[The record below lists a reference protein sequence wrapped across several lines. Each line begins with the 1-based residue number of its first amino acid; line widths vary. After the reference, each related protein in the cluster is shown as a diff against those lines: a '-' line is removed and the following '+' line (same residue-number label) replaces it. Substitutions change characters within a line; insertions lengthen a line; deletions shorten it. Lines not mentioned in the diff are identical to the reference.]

1 MIERRLVDN
10 IIDNAGPICHTCA
23 PTIFRNFHAFS
34 LLCMQISSPRTPW
47 HALFSKLFYHASF
60 CVLNICAVKNELRN
74 GGKIRYVYSRT
85 LFVSIRHKYFYFST
99 KYLYLY
105 SSLISCGKNLWKIN
119 LYEDERQKIAIV
131 AFNESAITCVLG
143 SNARFGIVPLAEI
156 VKFLLTTLLLLYWF
170 IGLMV
175 ALRGRKHG
183 RNKSSFK
190 DQTTLVK
197 PRSCDK
203 LLERSTDS
211 AVRPNDF

>member
-85 LFVSIRHKYFYFST
+85 LFVSIRHKYFTFQRNIFIFFLFW
-99 KYLYLY
+99 YLVETIFEK
-105 SSLISCGKNLWKIN
+105 LICMRTRGKKLQLWR
-119 LYEDERQKIAIV
+119 LMRARSPAYWV
-131 AFNESAITCVLG
+131 VMHGSALFPW
-143 SNARFGIVPLAEI
+143 RRL
-156 VKFLLTTLLLLYWF
+156 
-170 IGLMV
+170 
-175 ALRGRKHG
+175 
-183 RNKSSFK
+183 
-190 DQTTLVK
+190 
-197 PRSCDK
+197 
-203 LLERSTDS
+203 
-211 AVRPNDF
+211 

>member
-1 MIERRLVDN
+1 MRR
-10 IIDNAGPICHTCA
+10 
-23 PTIFRNFHAFS
+23 
-34 LLCMQISSPRTPW
+34 
-47 HALFSKLFYHASF
+47 
-60 CVLNICAVKNELRN
+60 KNELWN
-74 GGKIRYVYSRT
+74 EEKKYVMFIAVCCLYQFDVICLVFNEIS
-85 LFVSIRHKYFYFST
+85 FFFFYDI
-99 KYLYLY
+99 LW
-105 SSLISCGKNLWKIN
+105 KNLWKIN

-131 AFNESAITCVLG
+131 AFNESGITCVLG

-190 DQTTLVK
+190 DRTTLVK

-203 LLERSTDS
+203 LLERSTES
-211 AVRPNDF
+211 AVRPNDS

>member
-1 MIERRLVDN
+1 MEEKYVMFTAVRCLYQFDINNFTFQRNIFTFILLWYLVEKIFEKLICMRTRGKKLQLWRLMR
-10 IIDNAGPICHTCA
+10 A
-23 PTIFRNFHAFS
+23 R
-34 LLCMQISSPRTPW
+34 SP
-47 HALFSKLFYHASF
+47 A
-60 CVLNICAVKNELRN
+60 N
-74 GGKIRYVYSRT
+74 
-85 LFVSIRHKYFYFST
+85 
-99 KYLYLY
+99 
-105 SSLISCGKNLWKIN
+105 
-119 LYEDERQKIAIV
+119 
-131 AFNESAITCVLG
+131 LG

>member
-23 PTIFRNFHAFS
+23 PTIFRNLHAFS

-60 CVLNICAVKNELRN
+60 CVLNICA
-74 GGKIRYVYSRT
+74 GKMSYEMRKKKTRYVYSRM
-85 LFVSIRHKYFYFST
+85 LFVSIWLNMFGFVRKFFFLFFYDI
-99 KYLYLY
+99 LW
-105 SSLISCGKNLWKIN
+105 KNLWKIN

-131 AFNESAITCVLG
+131 AFNESGITCVLG

-190 DQTTLVK
+190 DRTTLVK

-203 LLERSTDS
+203 LLERSTES
-211 AVRPNDF
+211 AVRPNDS